1 MEEKIER
8 EATREELLEQM
19 AKLAEKNV
27 ELATDANECEERT
40 MKYQRMVAELNKQ
53 MDDMNITIK
62 HMAALNAKA
71 FEVIVDLAWKLK
83 QYEDQ
88 YQKKYR
94 KLGE

>member
-1 MEEKIER
+1 MSEEVTK
-8 EATREELLEQM
+8 EELLEQM

-27 ELATDANECEERT
+27 ELATDANECEERA

-53 MDDMNITIK
+53 MDDMNKTIK

-71 FEVIVDLAWKLK
+71 FEVIVDLTWKLK

-94 KLGE
+94 RLGE